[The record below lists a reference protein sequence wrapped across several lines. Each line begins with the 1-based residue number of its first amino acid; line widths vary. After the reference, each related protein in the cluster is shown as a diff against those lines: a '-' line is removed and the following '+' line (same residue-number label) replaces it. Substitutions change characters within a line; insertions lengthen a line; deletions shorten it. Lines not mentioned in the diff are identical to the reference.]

1 MNNDYPI
8 KVIDDEILDFLN
20 KKYKKDIA
28 QKDKKDDKKIIYLV
42 LPYLN
47 RKVEVFGLD
56 LENLVKKFYNDVKL
70 EVVFHTANDIG
81 RCFPFKD
88 GQPKHMQSCVVYH
101 LKCSNCNA
109 DYIGKTS
116 RQVKRRFEEHKS
128 G

>member
-1 MNNDYPI
+1 
-8 KVIDDEILDFLN
+8 
-20 KKYKKDIA
+20 
-28 QKDKKDDKKIIYLV
+28 
-42 LPYLN
+42 LN

-70 EVVFHTANDIG
+70 EVVFQTANDIA
-81 RCFPFKD
+81 RCFPFKG

-128 G
+128 GSQKD